1 VMNQDS
7 CCRKEM
13 AVHVSI
19 DAEMRGPEGTTSF
32 RATISGE
39 EV

>member
-1 VMNQDS
+1 MSQDS

-19 DAEMRGPEGTTSF
+19 DAGMRGSQGIALL
-32 RATISGE
+32 RWTISAE